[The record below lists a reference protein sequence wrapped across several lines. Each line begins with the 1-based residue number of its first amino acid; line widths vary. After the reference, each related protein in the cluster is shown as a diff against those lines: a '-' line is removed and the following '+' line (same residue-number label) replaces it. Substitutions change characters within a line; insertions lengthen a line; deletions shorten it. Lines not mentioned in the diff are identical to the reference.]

1 MVKEMPAI
9 MSESMQ
15 AASGILQEMMAK
27 MTQRVNDEIAQM
39 QKSDDGKSNKPSPS
53 TPN

>member
-1 MVKEMPAI
+1 MLKELPA
-9 MSESMQ
+9 MTAESMQ
-15 AASGILQEMMAK
+15 AASGVIQKMMAN

-39 QKSDDGKSNKPSPS
+39 QKADDGKSSKPSPS

>member
-1 MVKEMPAI
+1 MPAI

-15 AASGILQEMMAK
+15 AASGILQGIMAK
-27 MTQRVNDEIAQM
+27 MTQRVDDEIAQM
-39 QKSDDGKSNKPSPS
+39 QKADDGKSNKASPS